1 MFIVSKQELTKTL
14 ENYYGPE
21 IVELASSPTGL
32 TSHYIVQNLTL
43 EKLIDLK
50 SKQSKEVYLGSR
62 RYDSVPEMIFEV
74 HKGQSASFEA
84 FSKIDKTINQEY
96 QKRVDFIENF
106 LVKLDS
112 FYEVHKES
120 IGQYFM
126 ENGDEALLAKIQG
139 YISKNASQ
147 QPSILVGD
155 YIKPFV
161 MALFN
166 KRYDNLKRLPI
177 EKFDLFFS
185 QEGLLPFSRYIT
197 STLPQEIN
205 L

>member
-1 MFIVSKQELTKTL
+1 MFIASKQELTKTL

-112 FYEVHKES
+112 FYDIHESKIVNFITDNGSPLLKERIAKSLTLKGSSEHKTAGS
-120 IGQYFM
+120 Y
-126 ENGDEALLAKIQG
+126 L
-139 YISKNASQ
+139 
-147 QPSILVGD
+147 
-155 YIKPFV
+155 KPFV
-161 MALFN
+161 IAMFI
-166 KRYDNLKRLPI
+166 KKYESFKRLPL
-177 EKFDLFFS
+177 EKFDLFF
-185 QEGLLPFSRYIT
+185 GGDDLLPFSKYLT
-197 STLPQEIN
+197 SKLPDEFI
-205 L
+205 